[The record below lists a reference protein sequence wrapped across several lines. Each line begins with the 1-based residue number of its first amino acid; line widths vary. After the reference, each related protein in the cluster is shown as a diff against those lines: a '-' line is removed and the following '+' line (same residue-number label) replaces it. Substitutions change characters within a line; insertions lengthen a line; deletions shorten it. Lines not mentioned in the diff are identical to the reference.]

1 MNDSR
6 ERIIERI
13 RAGLRAN
20 RLFLETES
28 ARAPHTPPP
37 FVHPVT
43 HDDLAQQFA
52 AELTKLQAYPH
63 FCADDEAALEVIA
76 DVLQQHQVR
85 EAITW
90 DVDRIALPG
99 LVDLLRQ
106 CGVTCLDGRVAGAPE
121 QRTALLQAH
130 ERAPVCIAGVDAAIA
145 ESATLVIHSGAGR
158 PRMASLLAPVFI
170 AVVRREQFVRGL
182 GEAIERIK
190 QTYGDVFADASALTL
205 ITGPSRTADIEL
217 TLTLGVHGPREVHT
231 IIIESPA
238 KRSFHH
244 SGAEYAASD

>member
-1 MNDSR
+1 MNNSR

-13 RAGLRAN
+13 RAGLRTT
-20 RLFLETES
+20 RPFLENES
-28 ARAPHTPPP
+28 ARASHTPPP

-63 FCADDEAALEVIA
+63 FCTNDEAALEVIA
-76 DVLQQHQVR
+76 DILQQHEAR
-85 EAITW
+85 EVITW
-90 DVDRIALPG
+90 DFDHIALPG
-99 LVDLLRQ
+99 LAALLQQR
-106 CGVTCLDGRVAGAPE
+106 GVTRLDGQVAGAPD
-121 QRTALLQAH
+121 QRVALLQAH
-130 ERAPVCIAGVDAAIA
+130 ERAPVCISGVDAAVA

-190 QTYGDVFADASALTL
+190 QTYGDVLADASALTL

-217 TLTLGVHGPREVHT
+217 TLTLGVHGPREVHVVM
-231 IIIESPA
+231 I
-238 KRSFHH
+238 
-244 SGAEYAASD
+244 G